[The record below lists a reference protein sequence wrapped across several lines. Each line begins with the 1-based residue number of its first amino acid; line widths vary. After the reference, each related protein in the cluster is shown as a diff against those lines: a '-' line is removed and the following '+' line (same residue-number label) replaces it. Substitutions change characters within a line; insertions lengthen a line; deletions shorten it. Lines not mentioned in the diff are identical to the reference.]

1 MNYRFFSPLSILLC
15 LFLVNCS
22 GQFTTEAPPTQMVPT
37 VTEIPPEVS
46 PILPSAVPVT
56 PIVPTATELPTLPVA
71 TEPPVVATAILATPV
86 TGPPIATLQGQVVL
100 QLSNGSGDGQVG
112 ITTNDSLGYQALV
125 GADSFRIGSDGSIRL
140 LDSLNKRLLFFT
152 AQGQFTRAAPIAEAV
167 TPTDF
172 IVDPQGQVYIFD
184 RGILNR
190 ETFLWEGG
198 QVLRY
203 GPDGNLAEAIEIAPQ
218 VAADGILRTAND
230 DLLLVHDNQ
239 RFWTIIRDGARTPLP
254 IQPLTAREGAA
265 TPRSPVIFRVTPQDW
280 GLEFYL
286 TDLAGSS
293 VPLGVPTITLP
304 PATFFNVDR
313 AMNLYF
319 TGFDS
324 SSEVPGVSTWRVD
337 PEGNVVGGG
346 FVGFS
351 GCKRLN
357 WRTFYIDQA
366 GAAWSLCVNDNGA
379 TITRYDLLDL
389 QGAPLPPAP
398 NEPSTLASWRPGV
411 PLEFTAA

>member
-1 MNYRFFSPLSILLC
+1 MNYKLCSPLSILLC
-15 LFLVNCS
+15 CLLLVSCS
-22 GQFTTEAPPTQMVPT
+22 GQFTTEVPPTQVVPT
-37 VTEIPPEVS
+37 VTEELAPS
-46 PILPSAVPVT
+46 PILPSAIPVT
-56 PIVPTATELPTLPVA
+56 PLVPAATEAPTALISTEPPLVA
-71 TEPPVVATAILATPV
+71 TEAIATPLS
-86 TGPPIATLQGQVVL
+86 GPPLATLQGQAVL
-100 QLSNGSGDGQVG
+100 QLSNGSGDGQIG
-112 ITTNDSLGYQALV
+112 IATNNSLGYEELV
-125 GADSFRIGSDGSIRL
+125 GADSFRIGADGSIRM

-152 AQGQFTRAAPIAEAV
+152 AQGQFIRAATLAEAV

-172 IVDPQGQVYIFD
+172 IVDPQGQIFLFD
-184 RGILNR
+184 RGTLNR

-203 GPDGNLAEAIEIAPQ
+203 GSDGNLAEVIDIAPQ

-230 DLLLVHDNQ
+230 DLLLVQGNQ
-239 RFWTIIRDGARTPLP
+239 RFWTIIHDGARTPLP

-265 TPRSPVIFRVTPQDW
+265 TPRSPVIFRATPQDW

-286 TDLAGSS
+286 TDLAGSAL
-293 VPLGVPTITLP
+293 PLGVPTITLP

-319 TGFDS
+319 TSFDS
-324 SSEVPGVSTWRVD
+324 MSEVPGVSTWRVE
-337 PEGNVVGGG
+337 PEGAVVGGG
-346 FVGFS
+346 FVAFA

-357 WRTFYIDQA
+357 WRSFYIDQA
-366 GAAWSLCVNDNGA
+366 GAAWSLCVNDSTV

-389 QGAPLPPAP
+389 QGAPFPPAP
-398 NEPSTLASWRPGV
+398 AEPSPLASWRPGV